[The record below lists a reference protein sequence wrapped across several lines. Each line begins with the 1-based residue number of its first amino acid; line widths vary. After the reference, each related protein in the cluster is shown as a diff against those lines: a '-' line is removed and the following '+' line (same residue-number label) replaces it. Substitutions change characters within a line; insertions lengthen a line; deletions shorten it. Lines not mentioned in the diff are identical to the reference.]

1 MERTNTRYR
10 YSEIIIE
17 KNLPLLGHIIY
28 NLLIACVC
36 GCGSARPS
44 RQTDR
49 QPGSLGGREGEVVC
63 SGPWD
68 WTIRCKCVYTH
79 SIKYNILTG
88 NKWLW
93 FVDARRN
100 SNRAVISVI
109 IIPLV
114 IIIKCVWTRDQRAK
128 SKSRTNR
135 SIGQRSLIKR
145 VISQVTGGNNLE

>member
-1 MERTNTRYR
+1 MDPGTGLFGA
-10 YSEIIIE
+10 S
-17 KNLPLLGHIIY
+17 
-28 NLLIACVC
+28 AC
-36 GCGSARPS
+36 
-44 RQTDR
+44 
-49 QPGSLGGREGEVVC
+49 
-63 SGPWD
+63 
-68 WTIRCKCVYTH
+68 TH

-145 VISQVTGGNNLE
+145 VIEQVTGGINLEEGGRGKFN